1 MDYIVAIVCAEGD
14 PLYCHRFGTVSRTLA
29 EEGFNLKHILPNGE
43 VVSHEDMEWRLVE
56 SYDRKGLL
64 PQEKYSGK
72 LAEAYRILNSERG
85 FRMKPHREH
94 IRARKVRL

>member
-1 MDYIVAIVCAEGD
+1 VKKLSAEGHIIAIVCAEGD
-14 PLYCHRFGTVSRTLA
+14 PLYCH
-29 EEGFNLKHILPNGE
+29 
-43 VVSHEDMEWRLVE
+43 LVE

-72 LAEAYRILNSERG
+72 LEEAYRILNAERG
-85 FRMKPHREH
+85 FRMKAHREH